1 MQVKLLHISDLHYR
15 MQYKSSNKAF
25 AYDSIFPNMV
35 PPMQQLDICLQKM
48 GEKEREQLS
57 AVLISGDMTE
67 YGTQEDYKQLHTE
80 IEKRFPDIPIIVTP
94 GNHDERQTF
103 QKGWLGW
110 ETVKDEPYCYIRRLG
125 SVSILSMDHSYPGSA
140 DGKIGWY
147 QCDWLKKAL
156 ESEKGQAILLMTH
169 HHLLPRQ
176 AEFPACEVTEGF
188 NEILR
193 RSSISMI
200 LCGHTH
206 QLYRG
211 FYENIPYRTAMSL
224 SFVGEDQE
232 QRVCMRGSCGYS
244 LYEFDNNN
252 GILIRERH
260 EALGTQEILGYVKF

>member
-125 SVSILSMDHSYPGSA
+125 SVSILSMDNSY
-140 DGKIGWY
+140 
-147 QCDWLKKAL
+147 
-156 ESEKGQAILLMTH
+156 
-169 HHLLPRQ
+169 Q

>member
-125 SVSILSMDHSYPGSA
+125 SVSILSMDNSYPGSA

-147 QCDWLKKAL
+147 QCDWLKK
-156 ESEKGQAILLMTH
+156 
-169 HHLLPRQ
+169 
-176 AEFPACEVTEGF
+176 
-188 NEILR
+188 
-193 RSSISMI
+193 
-200 LCGHTH
+200 
-206 QLYRG
+206 
-211 FYENIPYRTAMSL
+211 
-224 SFVGEDQE
+224 SF
-232 QRVCMRGSCGYS
+232 R
-244 LYEFDNNN
+244 
-252 GILIRERH
+252 
-260 EALGTQEILGYVKF
+260 K